1 MIHGLQE
8 SITHAI
14 ALEAKVFW
22 ETNSAAA
29 ATTAADVFNRF
40 LKPFQQPKT
49 IQLLDSSD
57 VKILYCYQLLNTYL
71 GFLTYWAKDRL
82 ALTGFKKQGLAPT
95 ADLRDVLWK
104 LDSCPQLFLR
114 KTENNFATFCK
125 TTPIIYPL
133 LKGQKQ
139 EKSSI
144 QITIF

>member
-57 VKILYCYQLLNTYL
+57 VKILYCYQSLNTYL
-71 GFLTYWAKDRL
+71 EFLTYWAKDRL

-104 LDSCPQLFLR
+104 LVAHNCFYVKP
-114 KTENNFATFCK
+114 KNNLATFCK